1 MPVWAIMNLEILL
14 DGGIP
19 REDGFARRSGRWR
32 RGPAPAEA
40 WGERHGEE
48 CMKVRPLHD
57 RVLVRRSAD
66 TEQRVGGIIIPD
78 SAKEKPQQGTVI
90 AAGHGEKTDA
100 GKRVPLDITVGDRI
114 LFGTFSG
121 QEVTLDGDPYLI
133 MKIEEVLA
141 VIEGPAEPRQAAIN
155 GRAVKVTKAKALPSK
170 RTVKKRAEAQRRK
183 KR

>member
-1 MPVWAIMNLEILL
+1 
-14 DGGIP
+14 
-19 REDGFARRSGRWR
+19 
-32 RGPAPAEA
+32 
-40 WGERHGEE
+40 
-48 CMKVRPLHD
+48 MKVRPLHD

-90 AAGHGEKTDA
+90 AAGHGKKTDA

-114 LFGTFSG
+114 LFSTFSG

-141 VIEGPAEPRQAAIN
+141 VIEGPAEPRPAASN
-155 GRAVKVTKAKALPSK
+155 GRAVKATKAKALPSK
-170 RTVKKRAEAQRRK
+170 RTVKKRTEAKRRK
-183 KR
+183 RR

>member
-1 MPVWAIMNLEILL
+1 
-14 DGGIP
+14 
-19 REDGFARRSGRWR
+19 
-32 RGPAPAEA
+32 
-40 WGERHGEE
+40 
-48 CMKVRPLHD
+48 MKVRPLHD
-57 RVLVRRSAD
+57 RVLVRRSAG

-90 AAGHGEKTDA
+90 AAGHGKKTGA

-155 GRAVKVTKAKALPSK
+155 GRAVKATKAKALPSK
-170 RTVKKRAEAQRRK
+170 RTVKKRSQAQRRK